1 MAEAVFTAAGVV
13 VFTVAAGAF
22 IVAVAFTAVV
32 ARFAA
37 GTAFTAAEIP
47 EAFATAEISAISTAA
62 VSTALTGAALVASA
76 ATGFLADTAIR
87 ATDLISVSASVSLPI
102 GVGVTRIGTDI
113 LHIGEAPILTVTHT
127 VRTSTTILT
136 TRKTIPTATA
146 IRVIVASGAT
156 LVRAIKATV
165 AIIATR
171 TLAIQIVMTSR
182 VPQDRQ
188 MGWRPM
194 ALLGAIM

>member
-1 MAEAVFTAAGVV
+1 MAG
-13 VFTVAAGAF
+13 
-22 IVAVAFTAVV
+22 AFTAVV

-127 VRTSTTILT
+127 VRTTTTILT

-171 TLAIQIVMTSR
+171 RLAIQIVMTSS

-194 ALLGAIM
+194 ALLGATM

>member
-102 GVGVTRIGTDI
+102 GVGVTRTGMDI

-127 VRTSTTILT
+127 VRTTTTILT

>member
-1 MAEAVFTAAGVV
+1 MAEAVSTAAGVV

-127 VRTSTTILT
+127 VRTTTTILT
-136 TRKTIPTATA
+136 TRKTIPTVTA
-146 IRVIVASGAT
+146 IRAIVASGAT

-194 ALLGAIM
+194 ALLGATM

>member
-13 VFTVAAGAF
+13 VFTVA
-22 IVAVAFTAVV
+22 

-127 VRTSTTILT
+127 VRTTTTILT
-136 TRKTIPTATA
+136 TRKTIPTV
-146 IRVIVASGAT
+146 IRAIVASGAT
-156 LVRAIKATV
+156 LVRAIKTTV

-171 TLAIQIVMTSR
+171 TLAIQIVMTSS

-194 ALLGAIM
+194 ALVGATM

>member
-1 MAEAVFTAAGVV
+1 VAEAVFTAAGVV

-165 AIIATR
+165 AIIVTR
-171 TLAIQIVMTSR
+171 TLAIQIVMTSS
-182 VPQDRQ
+182 VPQDHQ

-194 ALLGAIM
+194 ALLGATM

>member
-1 MAEAVFTAAGVV
+1 MAEAVFTEAGVV
-13 VFTVAAGAF
+13 VFTAA
-22 IVAVAFTAVV
+22 AVAFTAVV

-37 GTAFTAAEIP
+37 GTAFTTAEIP
-47 EAFATAEISAISTAA
+47 EAFVTAEISAISTAA
-62 VSTALTGAALVASA
+62 VSTALTGPALIVSA

-87 ATDLISVSASVSLPI
+87 ATDLVSASVSLPI
-102 GVGVTRIGTDI
+102 GVGVTRIRTDI
-113 LHIGEAPILTVTHT
+113 LHIGEVAILTVTHT
-127 VRTSTTILT
+127 IRTTTTILT

-165 AIIATR
+165 AIIATK
-171 TLAIQIVMTSR
+171 TLAIQIVMTSS
-182 VPQDRQ
+182 VPQDHQ

-194 ALLGAIM
+194 ALLGATM

>member
-13 VFTVAAGAF
+13 VFTV
-22 IVAVAFTAVV
+22 V
-32 ARFAA
+32 ARFVE

-127 VRTSTTILT
+127 VRTTTTILT
-136 TRKTIPTATA
+136 TRKTIPTA

-171 TLAIQIVMTSR
+171 RLAIQIVMTSR

-194 ALLGAIM
+194 ALLGATM

>member
-22 IVAVAFTAVV
+22 IVAVVFRAVV

-47 EAFATAEISAISTAA
+47 EAFVTAEISAISTAA
-62 VSTALTGAALVASA
+62 VSTALTGAALVVSA

-87 ATDLISVSASVSLPI
+87 ATDLISVLASVSLPI
-102 GVGVTRIGTDI
+102 GVGVTRIRTDI
-113 LHIGEAPILTVTHT
+113 LHIGEAAILTVTHT
-127 VRTSTTILT
+127 IPTTMTILT
-136 TRKTIPTATA
+136 TRKTIPTA

-156 LVRAIKATV
+156 LVPAIKAPV

-171 TLAIQIVMTSR
+171 TLAVQIVMTSS

-194 ALLGAIM
+194 ALLGATM